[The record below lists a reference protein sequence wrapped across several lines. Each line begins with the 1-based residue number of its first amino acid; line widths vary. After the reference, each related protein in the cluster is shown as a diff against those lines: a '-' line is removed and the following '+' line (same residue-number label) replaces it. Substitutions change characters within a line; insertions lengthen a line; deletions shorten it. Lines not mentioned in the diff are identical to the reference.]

1 MLKPRVLL
9 VDDDLVS
16 RTASS
21 RILAEA
27 GIEVVSHAGSAEEAL
42 QVARMTQPTVVVVD
56 AGLPGSQELVGKL
69 RSSMETRLE
78 VIAASGFGSVDG
90 IGKMVLSGASAF
102 VVKGKPSDLVAA
114 VRSVSV
120 GSGLL
125 SAEASAPVLREV
137 RKLYE
142 RERTRNE
149 RLEKAVHRL
158 QTLSVTDPLTGLKN
172 HGFFFDRLGEELER
186 ARRYERPLSV
196 IIADIDD
203 FKAINDTYGH
213 AVGDRVLRSLGEAFG
228 SRLREVDIAC
238 RIGGEEF
245 GFALPETDET
255 GAVQVA
261 ERLLTSVEH
270 LDLPEAGLV
279 TLSIGI
285 SVFPAH
291 ADNQEELVESA
302 DMALYQAKHE
312 GKNCVRVAGHSL
324 LTTEVTRA
332 RPVMAPVVD
341 ALIGV
346 LRLRSPKM
354 FEQSMKVADVATS
367 IGGEL
372 GLSVARTGRVHL
384 AAMLHDV
391 GMVGVPD
398 SILLK
403 PGPLEPSEWEVVRR
417 HPHSGIELVA
427 GSVHPEVT
435 QAVLTHHERM
445 DGTGYPNGV
454 PGASIPLLGRVLHT
468 ADAFVAMISSRPR
481 RPAMSPQE
489 AIAAMRAQAGTDFDP
504 DAVEAL
510 ERAVV
515 GSGVTPLRLVVG

>member
-1 MLKPRVLL
+1 M
-9 VDDDLVS
+9 
-16 RTASS
+16 
-21 RILAEA
+21 
-27 GIEVVSHAGSAEEAL
+27 
-42 QVARMTQPTVVVVD
+42 ARLTLPTVVVVD
-56 AGLPGSQELVGKL
+56 AGLSGAQELVGKL
-69 RSSMETRLE
+69 RSSLETRLE

-102 VVKGKPSDLVAA
+102 IVKGKPSDLVAG

-186 ARRYERPLSV
+186 ARRYERPLAV

-203 FKAINDTYGH
+203 FKAINDMYGH
-213 AVGDRVLRSLGEAFG
+213 AVGDRVLRSLGEAFRG
-228 SRLREVDIAC
+228 RLREVDIAC

-261 ERLLTSVEH
+261 ERLLVSVEH
-270 LDLPEAGLV
+270 LDLPEAGFV

-285 SVFPAH
+285 SVFPTH

-312 GKNCVRVAGHSL
+312 GKNCVRVAGRSL
-324 LTTEVTRA
+324 LTTEVTRT

-346 LRLRSPKM
+346 LRLRSPSL
-354 FEQSMKVADVATS
+354 FDRSTKVAEVVTS
-367 IGGEL
+367 ISGEL
-372 GLSVARTGRVHL
+372 GLSVARTGRARV
-384 AAMLHDV
+384 AAMLHDI

-417 HPHSGIELVA
+417 HPHSSIELIA
-427 GSVHPEVT
+427 GSVHPEVI

-445 DGTGYPNGV
+445 DGSGYPNGV
-454 PGASIPLLGRVLHT
+454 SGASIPLLGRVLHT
-468 ADAFVAMISSRPR
+468 ADAFVAMISTRPQKA
-481 RPAMSPQE
+481 AMTSQE
-489 AIAAMRAQAGTDFDP
+489 AIATMHSLAGTDFDS
-504 DAVEAL
+504 DAVDAL
-510 ERAVV
+510 ERAFVR
-515 GSGVTPLRLVVG
+515 SDFAPLRLVVG

>member
-1 MLKPRVLL
+1 LL
-9 VDDDLVS
+9 VDGDLVS

-27 GIEVVSHAGSAEEAL
+27 GIEVVGHAGSAEEAL
-42 QVARMTQPTVVVVD
+42 QVARLTQPTVVVVEV
-56 AGLPGSQELVGKL
+56 GLAGSQDLVEKL
-69 RSSMETRLE
+69 RSSTETRLE
-78 VIAASGFGSVDG
+78 VVASTGFGDVDR
-90 IGKMVLSGASAF
+90 IGRMVLSGASAF
-102 VVKGKPSDLVAA
+102 VIKGKPSDLIGA

-137 RKLYE
+137 RQLYE

-149 RLEKAVHRL
+149 RLEEAVHRL

-186 ARRYERPLSV
+186 ARRYDRPLSV
-196 IIADIDD
+196 VIADIDD

-213 AVGDRVLRSLGEAFG
+213 AAGDRVLRALGEAFR

-245 GFALPETDET
+245 GFALPETDES

-261 ERLLTSVEH
+261 ERLLASAGH
-270 LDLPEAGLV
+270 LDVPEAGFV

-312 GKNCVRVAGHSL
+312 GKNCVRIAGRSL
-324 LTTEVTRA
+324 LTTEVTRT

-346 LRLRSPKM
+346 LRLRSPSI
-354 FEQSMKVADVATS
+354 FERSSKVADVATS
-367 IGGEL
+367 IAVEL
-372 GLSVARTGRVHL
+372 GLSVARIGRLHL

-398 SILLK
+398 AILLK
-403 PGPLEPSEWEVVRR
+403 PGPLEPAEWDIVRR

-427 GSVHPEVT
+427 GAVHPEVI

-445 DGTGYPNGV
+445 DGSGYPNGV
-454 PGASIPLLGRVLHT
+454 SGTSIPLLGRVLHT
-468 ADAFVAMISSRPR
+468 ADAFIAMISPRPHR
-481 RPAMSPQE
+481 AIMTPDE
-489 AIAAMRAQAGTDFDP
+489 AIVAMRAEAGTDFDKDTVDALDRAFIGP
-504 DAVEAL
+504 DSA
-510 ERAVV
+510 
-515 GSGVTPLRLVVG
+515 PLRLVVG

>member
-1 MLKPRVLL
+1 
-9 VDDDLVS
+9 
-16 RTASS
+16 
-21 RILAEA
+21 
-27 GIEVVSHAGSAEEAL
+27 
-42 QVARMTQPTVVVVD
+42 VARLTHPTVVVID
-56 AGLPGSQELVGKL
+56 AGLSGAQELVGKL

-78 VIAASGFGSVDG
+78 VIAASSFGNVDG

-102 VVKGKPSDLVAA
+102 IVKGKPSDLVAG

-186 ARRYERPLSV
+186 ARRYERPLAV

-203 FKAINDTYGH
+203 FKAINDMYGH
-213 AVGDRVLRSLGEAFG
+213 AVGDRVLRSLGEAFRG
-228 SRLREVDIAC
+228 RLREVDIAC

-245 GFALPETDET
+245 GFALPETDEA

-261 ERLLTSVEH
+261 ERLLVSVEH
-270 LDLPEAGLV
+270 LDLPEAGFI

-312 GKNCVRVAGHSL
+312 GKNCVRVAGRSL
-324 LTTEVTRA
+324 LTTEVTRT

-346 LRLRSPKM
+346 LRLRSPSL
-354 FEQSMKVADVATS
+354 FDRSMKVAEVATLIS
-367 IGGEL
+367 DEL
-372 GLSVARTGRVHL
+372 GLSIARTGRVRV
-384 AAMLHDV
+384 AAMLHDI

-417 HPHSGIELVA
+417 HPHSSIELIA
-427 GSVHPEVT
+427 GSVHPEVI

-445 DGTGYPNGV
+445 DGSGYPTGV
-454 PGASIPLLGRVLHT
+454 SGDTIPLLGRVLHT
-468 ADAFVAMISSRPR
+468 ADAFVAMISSRPQK
-481 RPAMSPQE
+481 AVMTPQE
-489 AIAAMRAQAGTDFDP
+489 AIATMCALAGTDFDS
-504 DAVEAL
+504 DAVDAL
-510 ERAVV
+510 ERAFVA
-515 GSGVTPLRLVVG
+515 SDFAPLHLVVG

>member
-1 MLKPRVLL
+1 ML
-9 VDDDLVS
+9 VDGDLVS

-27 GIEVVSHAGSAEEAL
+27 NVEVVGHAGSAEEAL
-42 QVARMTQPTVVVVD
+42 HVARMTQPTVVVVD
-56 AGLPGSQELVGKL
+56 VDLPGSQDLVQKL
-69 RSSMETRLE
+69 RAATVTRLE
-78 VIAASGFGSVDG
+78 VVAATDFSNVDR

-102 VVKGKPSDLVAA
+102 IIKGKPSDLVAA
-114 VRSVSV
+114 IRSVSV
-120 GSGLL
+120 GSGML

-137 RKLYE
+137 RQLYE

-149 RLEKAVHRL
+149 RLEQAVHRL

-186 ARRYERPLSV
+186 SRRYQRPLSV

-203 FKAINDTYGH
+203 FKSINDTYGH
-213 AVGDRVLRSLGEAFG
+213 AVGDRVLRALGEAFRG
-228 SRLREVDIAC
+228 RLREVDVAC

-245 GFALPETDET
+245 GFALPETDEA

-270 LDLPEAGLV
+270 LEVPEAGFV

-285 SVFPAH
+285 SVFPTH

-312 GKNCVRVAGHSL
+312 GKNCVRVAGRSL
-324 LTTEVTRA
+324 LTTEVTRS

-346 LRLRSPKM
+346 LRLRSPKL
-354 FEQSMKVADVATS
+354 FKRSSKVADVATS
-367 IGGEL
+367 IAGEL
-372 GLSVARTGRVHL
+372 GLSVARTGRIHL

-391 GMVGVPD
+391 GMIGVPD
-398 SILLK
+398 AILLK
-403 PGPLEPSEWEVVRR
+403 PGPLEPVEWEVVRQ
-417 HPHSGIELVA
+417 HPHSGVELVA
-427 GSVHPEVT
+427 GAVHPEVI

-445 DGTGYPNGV
+445 DGSGYPNGV
-454 PGASIPLLGRVLHT
+454 EGSAIPLLGRILHT
-468 ADAFVAMISSRPR
+468 ADAFVAMISDRPHKAIMT
-481 RPAMSPQE
+481 PDAAIE
-489 AIAAMRAQAGTDFDP
+489 ALQKDAGKDFDP
-504 DAVEAL
+504 DTIDAL
-510 ERAVV
+510 ERALM
-515 GSGVTPLRLVVG
+515 GPDAAPLRLVVG